1 MMNENNIRQL
11 IERFLNAETTLEEEQ
26 ALYEYFS
33 VGNASKRSW
42 TSQAAKPS
50 GIPDDLKPYI
60 EVFQSFAAVKGIDK
74 PVTKST
80 PAWVIALRTVTSMA
94 AVFLIG
100 LFLFVNE
107 ETPEAPQLTT
117 ASTQTEYMSNLC
129 DQEFQIPSNSTPR
142 ELYMCYLETRDCK
155 SPQAEQPSTYNL
167 IKKMI
172 YENEH

>member
-1 MMNENNIRQL
+1 MNENNIRQL

-26 ALYEYFS
+26 TLYEYFQGEE
-33 VGNASKRSW
+33 VA
-42 TSQAAKPS
+42 
-50 GIPDDLKPYI
+50 DDLKPYS
-60 EVFQSFAAVKGIDK
+60 EAFQGFAAVKGIDK
-74 PVTKST
+74 PATKST

-94 AVFLIG
+94 AIFLIG

-117 ASTQTEYMSNLC
+117 ATTQTEYSPNLC
-129 DQEFQIPSNSTPR
+129 EGNTPR
-142 ELYMCYLETRDCK
+142 DLYMCFLGQKR
-155 SPQAEQPSTYNL
+155 EQPSTYSL

>member
-26 ALYEYFS
+26 TLYEYFQDEN
-33 VGNASKRSW
+33 VA
-42 TSQAAKPS
+42 
-50 GIPDDLKPYI
+50 DDLKPYR
-60 EVFQSFAAVKGIDK
+60 EAFQSFAAVKGIDK

-107 ETPEAPQLTT
+107 ETPETPQMTT
-117 ASTQTEYMSNLC
+117 ATAQTEYMPDLC
-129 DQEFQIPSNSTPR
+129 EGSTPR
-142 ELYMCYLETRDCK
+142 ELYMCYLEQKR
-155 SPQAEQPSTYNL
+155 EQPKTYSL
-167 IKKMI
+167 IKRMI

>member
-26 ALYEYFS
+26 TLYEYFS
-33 VGNASKRSW
+33 VGNASKRCIVGNASERCIVGNA
-42 TSQAAKPS
+42 SERY
-50 GIPDDLKPYI
+50 IPDDLKPYI
-60 EVFQSFAAVKGIDK
+60 EVFQSFAVVKGIDK

-107 ETPEAPQLTT
+107 ETPETPQMTT
-117 ASTQTEYMSNLC
+117 ATAQTEYMPDLC
-129 DQEFQIPSNSTPR
+129 EGSTPR
-142 ELYMCYLETRDCK
+142 ELYMCYLEQKR
-155 SPQAEQPSTYNL
+155 EQPKTYSL
-167 IKKMI
+167 IKRMI

>member
-1 MMNENNIRQL
+1 MNENNIRQL

-26 ALYEYFS
+26 TLYEYFQDEN
-33 VGNASKRSW
+33 VA
-42 TSQAAKPS
+42 
-50 GIPDDLKPYI
+50 DDLKPYR

-107 ETPEAPQLTT
+107 ETPETPQMTT
-117 ASTQTEYMSNLC
+117 ATAQTEYMPDLC
-129 DQEFQIPSNSTPR
+129 EGSTPR
-142 ELYMCYLETRDCK
+142 ELYMCYLEQKR
-155 SPQAEQPSTYNL
+155 EQPKTYSL
-167 IKKMI
+167 IKRMI